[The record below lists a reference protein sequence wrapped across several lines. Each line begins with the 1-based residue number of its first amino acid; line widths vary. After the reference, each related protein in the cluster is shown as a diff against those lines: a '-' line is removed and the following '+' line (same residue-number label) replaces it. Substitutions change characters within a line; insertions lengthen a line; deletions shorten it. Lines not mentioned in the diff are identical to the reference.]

1 YRVRPKMYPKNLHNT
16 TGISPAKISRQSYLH
31 FFLEYFTKGSR
42 SSIAAFLLLA
52 AFTFMGCDSPGSVG
66 EEIISGSDGV
76 TAESLFPENFTVLDQ
91 NTFSGRLPNTA
102 LGHIDDP
109 VYGKITSTALIKP
122 GLSRAIVDT
131 IREDDSVYL
140 KLIFQSEVYGN
151 RNSVSNFTIYE
162 ANEIWR
168 GNQLRYNLEVDVNFA
183 RQIGAFE
190 VSDEDTVLV
199 ELEDMWLQEYISF
212 FNSAEA
218 NRDSLYRNTFKG
230 LAIVP
235 SESNQKIRFLRHLA
249 QEQGGA
255 ITSILVESPEQPDDN
270 GDGDGDEENGEN
282 GNDEE
287 EEEEQL
293 RFIDLRDWGASFTR
307 SVFTTDENVLTVH
320 NTENVVKFLP
330 DLPVD
335 RLSSRNIV
343 NARLI
348 LSKDTRAESMYPAI
362 LRPRANQL
370 RAHLFTSEPA
380 DLPGEIF
387 TRDARF
393 VSVIEEDEDTFS
405 IDITEYIL
413 DEIFGDSPGRALYLT
428 IQSVNGII
436 YSTTFYDQNGPENK
450 RPRLVITSVR

>member
-1 YRVRPKMYPKNLHNT
+1 MYPKNLHNI
-16 TGISPAKISRQSYLH
+16 TGISPAKISRNSLLH
-31 FFLEYFTKGSR
+31 FFLEYFKKGSR

-52 AFTFMGCDSPGSVG
+52 VFTFMGCDSPGSVG

-76 TAESLFPENFTVLDQ
+76 NTESLFPENFTVLDQ

-102 LGHIDDP
+102 LGYIDDP
-109 VYGKITSTALIKP
+109 VYGKISSTALIKP
-122 GLSRAIVDT
+122 GLSRAVVDT

-140 KLIFQSEVYGN
+140 RLIFRQEVYGN
-151 RNSVSNFTIYE
+151 INTVSNFTIYE

-168 GNQLRYNLEVDVNFA
+168 GNQLRYNQEVDVNFA

-199 ELEDMWLQEYISF
+199 ELDDMWLQEYIAF

-249 QEQGGA
+249 QEEGDA
-255 ITSILVESPEQPDDN
+255 ITSLIVESPEQPDEN
-270 GDGDGDEENGEN
+270 GDGDEGNGDEDNGEN
-282 GNDEE
+282 GGDEEDEE
-287 EEEEQL
+287 EL
-293 RFIDLRDWGASFTR
+293 RAIDLRDWGASFTR
-307 SVFTTDENVLTVH
+307 SVYTTDENRLTVH

-330 DLPVD
+330 DLPLE

-343 NARLI
+343 NATLI
-348 LSKDTRAESMYPAI
+348 LSKNKSAI
-362 LRPRANQL
+362 NIFPEISRPLTNQL

-380 DLPGEIF
+380 DLPAEIF

-413 DEIFGDSPGRALYLT
+413 DEVFGENPGRALYLT

-436 YSTTFYDQNGPENK
+436 YSSTFYDQNGPENR

>member
-1 YRVRPKMYPKNLHNT
+1 MYPKNLHNT
-16 TGISPAKISRQSYLH
+16 TGILPAKISRKTYLH

-42 SSIAAFLLLA
+42 SGIAAFLLLA

-76 TAESLFPENFTVLDQ
+76 NTESLFPENFTVLDQ
-91 NTFSGRLPNTA
+91 STFSGRLPNTA

-109 VYGKITSTALIKP
+109 VYGKVTSTALIKP
-122 GLSRAIVDT
+122 GLSRALVDT
-131 IREDDSVYL
+131 IREDDSIYL
-140 KLIFQSEVYGN
+140 KLIFRSEVYGN
-151 RNSVSNFTIYE
+151 KNSVSNFTIYE

-168 GNQLRYNLEVDVNFA
+168 GNQLRYNQEVDVNFA
-183 RQIGAFE
+183 RQLGAFE
-190 VSDEDTVLV
+190 VSDEDTILV
-199 ELEDMWLQEYISF
+199 ELDDMWMQEYISF

-249 QEQGGA
+249 EEQGDA
-255 ITSILVESPEQPDDN
+255 ITSFLVESPEQPDDN
-270 GDGDGDEENGEN
+270 GNGDDENGNGNGDGDD
-282 GNDEE
+282 DEE
-287 EEEEQL
+287 EDQS

-307 SVFTTDENVLTVH
+307 SVYTTDENRLTVH

-330 DLPVD
+330 DLPLE
-335 RLSSRNIV
+335 RFSSRNIV
-343 NARLI
+343 NASLI
-348 LSKDTRAESMYPAI
+348 LSKNNSAENMFPAI
-362 LRPRANQL
+362 ARPFASQL

-413 DEIFGDSPGRALYLT
+413 DEVFGDNPGRALYLT

-436 YSTTFYDQNGPENK
+436 YSTTFHDQNGPENK